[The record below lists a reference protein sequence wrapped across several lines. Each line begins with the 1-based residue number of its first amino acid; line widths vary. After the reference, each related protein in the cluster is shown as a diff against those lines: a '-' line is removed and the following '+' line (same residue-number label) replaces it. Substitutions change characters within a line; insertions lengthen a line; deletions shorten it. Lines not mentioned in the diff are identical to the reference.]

1 MGTTENLSN
10 EDAVLKLKHLA
21 KSAGICMFCTN
32 LEMHP
37 ISARPMGLQEV
48 DDDGN
53 LWFISSQTSNKNAE
67 IENDHSVQLFFSNT
81 GASEYLSIY
90 GRAFI
95 YKDRE
100 TIEDKWS
107 AIANAWFEDKN
118 DPDITVIRVTPEETK
133 YWDTQDGKMITLL
146 KIATATLTGNTKQG
160 VGGVE
165 GELDI

>member
-1 MGTTENLSN
+1 MGTIENLN
-10 EDAVLKLKHLA
+10 NQDAIKKLKDLA
-21 KSAGICMFCTN
+21 ESARICMFCTN
-32 LEMHP
+32 LEIHP

-53 LWFISSQTSNKNAE
+53 LWFISSLNSNKNVE
-67 IENDHSVQLFFSNT
+67 IENDHGVQLFFSNT
-81 GASEYLSIY
+81 GSSEYLSIY
-90 GRAFI
+90 GRAYI
-95 YKDRE
+95 YTDQE

-107 AIANAWFEDKN
+107 SIANAWFEDKN